1 MTTAVDT
8 NVLLDILL
16 PGEEH
21 GDVSELALSEA
32 TPAGAVVVSE
42 PVYAELAARF
52 QDDSELDSFLD
63 SVGVSF
69 HPSSSRALHDAGLAW
84 RRYLASRGPEFG
96 CPQCGRAVMV
106 HCEACS
112 SVVTRRQHLLAD
124 FMIGSHALVHAGRL
138 LTRDRGYYRKYF
150 PALILV

>member
-1 MTTAVDT
+1 MTVAADT
-8 NVLLDILL
+8 NVLLDVLVRDEQYWQI
-16 PGEEH
+16 
-21 GDVSELALSEA
+21 SRQALADA
-32 TPAGAVVVSE
+32 TEVGAVIIGE
-42 PVYAELAARF
+42 PVYAEMSARF
-52 QDDSELDSFLD
+52 DDDSDLDAFLN

-84 RRYLASRGPEFG
+84 RRYLVSRGPEFG
-96 CPQCGRAVMV
+96 CPQCGRAIMV

-124 FMIGSHALVHAGRL
+124 FMIGAHALVHAGRL

-150 PALILV
+150 PDLTLV